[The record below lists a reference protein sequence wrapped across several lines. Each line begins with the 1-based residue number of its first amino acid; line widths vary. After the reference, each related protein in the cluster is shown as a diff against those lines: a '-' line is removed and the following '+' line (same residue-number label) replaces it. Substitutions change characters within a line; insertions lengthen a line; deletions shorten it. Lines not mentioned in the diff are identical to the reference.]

1 MERDMATFRKTVLK
15 RFDKYLV
22 KEEETE
28 PETEIIEEEDQTQET
43 SENGSIQDIS
53 LTSSENSQTSNFIP
67 FTNELFEI
75 GNDEPNNCYPSECG
89 VPELD
94 SVDYLNTMK
103 KIVGGTTAG
112 SPQFWPWQVS
122 IRRIYANTINFSH
135 LCGGTLISNKW
146 ILTAAHCFIRYTNLY
161 YQDGVMEDRIDQ
173 FMIHVGRYHKSE
185 IKGEDGLQM
194 RTLEK
199 YIAHEKFSPTD
210 KNQINDIALGK
221 MAYPI
226 QFTEHVRPA
235 CLPSADTPP
244 KEGDRMWITGWG
256 DDMNVGPSN
265 NVLKELSLP
274 VASVEMCRND
284 WKSYYNDG
292 WICSDRAY
300 KEDACTGDS
309 GGPAVHKSTDGRWR
323 IVGITAAG
331 SMKCSTTMASVK
343 AGVFTNVVKFR
354 QWIDANTG
362 GMC

>member
-1 MERDMATFRKTVLK
+1 
-15 RFDKYLV
+15 
-22 KEEETE
+22 
-28 PETEIIEEEDQTQET
+28 
-43 SENGSIQDIS
+43 
-53 LTSSENSQTSNFIP
+53 
-67 FTNELFEI
+67 
-75 GNDEPNNCYPSECG
+75 
-89 VPELD
+89 
-94 SVDYLNTMK
+94 
-103 KIVGGTTAG
+103 
-112 SPQFWPWQVS
+112 
-122 IRRIYANTINFSH
+122 
-135 LCGGTLISNKW
+135 
-146 ILTAAHCFIRYTNLY
+146 
-161 YQDGVMEDRIDQ
+161 
-173 FMIHVGRYHKSE
+173 
-185 IKGEDGLQM
+185 M

-199 YIAHEKFSPTD
+199 YIAHEQFSPTD

-226 QFTEHVRPA
+226 MFTEHVRPA
-235 CLPSADTPP
+235 CLPSADSPP

-362 GMC
+362 SMC